1 MVPPAPP
8 APAAGSAAFSV
19 SPVAS
24 GAPSRPQGVG
34 LTALALGALLAID
47 LLRRLLHLAD
57 GSLLAPLGF
66 QPLLLCLARAL
77 AFLVLWHY
85 WKGRDWARVF
95 VLLWALLIAA
105 QAVSFLV
112 EHNLDPAAL
121 MAHPLSFFHA
131 LLAVFLL
138 YWLNTPA
145 LRAWFKKRPAT
156 AADRIAD
163 RLVGRLCTALDFHSP
178 VSDLNSPVSD
188 LHSNASPSAALWR
201 LTFEHGAQLTLHCP
215 WRIVLDDNLAF
226 AHAPA
231 AGSPAPAA
239 GSVALPVTP
248 ALPVN
253 HASPGPV
260 PDPSSDPDDARR
272 LLQNLRVTAVR
283 LAPHT
288 SDLFLTFEMG
298 IQLQTWSAHAP
309 TAGPAPAVSA
319 PAAGPAPAAGS
330 AALPPTPASP
340 SPPWTYSDPVLT
352 VVAGAGG
359 LIPQFVASPA
369 PPTEQPVND

>member
-1 MVPPAPP
+1 
-8 APAAGSAAFSV
+8 
-19 SPVAS
+19 
-24 GAPSRPQGVG
+24 
-34 LTALALGALLAID
+34 LAID
-47 LLRRLLHLAD
+47 LLRALLHLAG
-57 GSLLAPLGF
+57 GSLPAPLGF

-131 LLAVFLL
+131 LLALFLL

-145 LRAWFKKRPAT
+145 LRAWFKKISAT

-163 RLVGRLCTALDFHSP
+163 QLVGRLCTALDFHP
-178 VSDLNSPVSD
+178 PALDLN
-188 LHSNASPSAALWR
+188 SNASPSAALWR

-226 AHAPA
+226 ASAPV

-239 GSVALPVTP
+239 GSAALPVAPALPVTP

-253 HASPGPV
+253 HASPSPV

-309 TAGPAPAVSA
+309 
-319 PAAGPAPAAGS
+319 AAGPAPAAGS

-359 LIPQFVASPA
+359 RIPQFVASPA